1 MSTVKARLEAL
12 EKRAPAQ
19 DGIEA
24 MFVTFVAPGENGPV
38 RCEPVAVRNGNGWR
52 LDRITGEALNDFRE
66 RAKSLCPRP
75 GGCPAVL
82 VDVLE

>member
-24 MFVTFVAPGENGPV
+24 MFVTFVAPGENEPV
-38 RCEPVAVRNGNGWR
+38 QCEPMAVRNGTGWR
-52 LDRITGEALNDFRE
+52 LDREPGEGIDVFRD
-66 RAKSLCPRP
+66 RARQLCPRP
-75 GGCPAVL
+75 GGRPAVL